1 MVLKFGVQV
10 FMHLPLLANQEKIYM
25 NNRITMT
32 DVTFLLIAKF
42 DSIERIENAILVMD
56 YLTRHYETKI
66 VLWEVGSYQS
76 HLIDNFLTD
85 EITYSFHEDL
95 DPILHRTA
103 YLNEMVKQSATDF
116 VAIWDLDIIIRPSQV
131 FESVKLLRKGVDFVY
146 PYKFEFLDTTKEL
159 RNIYYETRDLSILES
174 YTDFMNSVY
183 RPRPVGGAFFANR
196 QSYLDSGLEN
206 EKFYGWGLE
215 DGERIVRW
223 KRQGRT
229 IEHVDGCLFHLTH
242 PRGANSDYNSSS
254 ENVYKKRV
262 YLQTLRGNL

>member
-1 MVLKFGVQV
+1 MLLS
-10 FMHLPLLANQEKIYM
+10 LPTYKSKIYM
-25 NNRITMT
+25 NNKISLT

-56 YLTRHYETKI
+56 YLTLHFDTNI

-76 HLIDNFLTD
+76 HLIDSFITNA
-85 EITYSFHEDL
+85 ITYTFHEDF

-116 VAIWDLDIIIRPSQV
+116 VAVWDLDIIIRPSQV
-131 FESVKLLRKGVDFVY
+131 LESVKLLRKGTDFVY

-159 RNIYYETRDLSILES
+159 RNIYYETRDLNVLENHV
-174 YTDFMNSVY
+174 DFMNSVY
-183 RPRPVGGAFFANR
+183 KPRPVGGAFLANR